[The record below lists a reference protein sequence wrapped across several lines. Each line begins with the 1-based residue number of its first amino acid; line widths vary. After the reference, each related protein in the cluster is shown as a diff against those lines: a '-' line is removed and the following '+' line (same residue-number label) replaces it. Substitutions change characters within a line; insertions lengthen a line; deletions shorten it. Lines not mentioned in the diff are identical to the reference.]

1 MSRQR
6 LVVLF
11 GGASSEHEVSIRSA
25 ASVLAAVDRAR
36 FEPIPVGITR
46 DLQWR
51 HGAPDTPLP
60 TILASGTP
68 LVDLRELAPDVVFP
82 VLHGPMG
89 EDGTLQGLLEFQRIP
104 YVGCG
109 VLASAVCM
117 DKVAQKQL
125 IAAAAPEI
133 PLVPWVA
140 IDRQR
145 QGAAALEAATQRI
158 VTELGFPC
166 FCKPANLGS
175 SVGISK
181 CANPEEL
188 RQALDLAARYD
199 PKIVVER
206 GVDAREIEVAVL
218 GNGGPETVT
227 SAPGEIELPPGVWY
241 DYANKYVADVATY
254 HIPAALPA
262 RTLERL
268 QELALLAFRATGCE
282 GLARVDFLVDR
293 HTNVPYLNVL
303 NTMPGFTS
311 ISMYPKLMEHA
322 AIGFRELVTR
332 LCELAQARFAAH
344 ASRSATP

>member
-6 LVVLF
+6 LVILF

-25 ASVLAAVDRAR
+25 TSVLAAVDTDR
-36 FEPIPVGITR
+36 FEPIPVGIRR

-51 HGAPDTPLP
+51 HGTM
-60 TILASGTP
+60 GTP
-68 LVDLRELAPDVVFP
+68 LQTILDAGTPLADLRELAPDVVFP

-89 EDGTLQGLLEFQRIP
+89 EDGTLQGLLEFWRIP

-117 DKVAQKQL
+117 DKAVQKQV

-133 PLVPWVA
+133 PLVPWIA

-145 QGAAALEAATQRI
+145 QDAAAQQAATERI
-158 VTELGFPC
+158 ARELGFPC

-181 CANPEEL
+181 CADVGEL

-206 GVDAREIEVAVL
+206 GIDAREIEVAVL

-241 DYANKYVADVATY
+241 DYGNKYVTDVATY

-262 RTLERL
+262 QTLQRV

-293 HTNVPYLNVL
+293 QTHTPYLNEL

-322 AIGFRELVTR
+322 AIGFRELVSR
-332 LCELAQARFAAH
+332 LCELAQARFAAQ
-344 ASRSATP
+344 AQRVATP